1 VQKSAAGGR
10 VHQPTPVREVRD
22 TTFAGP
28 AGDVPVR
35 VYVPTPEGAPP
46 QAGVVYFHGGAGPDS
61 SLTFMHLHFSGAE
74 VLTAGGSRRRVF
86 QREFG
91 HT

>member
-1 VQKSAAGGR
+1 MRAAALGAQQPAAACKVLKSAAGGR
-10 VHQPTPVREVRD
+10 AHQPTPVREVRD

-46 QAGVVYFHGGAGPDS
+46 QAGVVYFHGGAGPDGTLKS
-61 SLTFMHLHFSGAE
+61 FAVGLL
-74 VLTAGGSRRRVF
+74 RR
-86 QREFG
+86 
-91 HT
+91 

>member
-1 VQKSAAGGR
+1 LVLKSAAGGSGHR
-10 VHQPTPVREVRD
+10 PAAPPVREVRD

-46 QAGVVYFHGGAGPDS
+46 QAGVLYFHGGAGPDS
-61 SLTFMHLHFSGAE
+61 SLTGLLLHFPGTVFFGTS
-74 VLTAGGSRRRVF
+74 LTL
-86 QREFG
+86 
-91 HT
+91 